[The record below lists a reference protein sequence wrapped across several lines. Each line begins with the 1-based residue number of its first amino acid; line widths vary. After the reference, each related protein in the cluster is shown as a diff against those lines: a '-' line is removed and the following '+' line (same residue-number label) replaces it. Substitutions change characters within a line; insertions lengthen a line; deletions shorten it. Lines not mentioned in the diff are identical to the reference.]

1 MNTSTNQVESDVVDK
16 CINSENDVVIDIE
29 LCHLTT
35 LDSGTRN
42 EVPIMASTNDNICS
56 QDTIT
61 LRHGEIE
68 DSKHA
73 NTTEQ
78 RMVESSAAAHD
89 LNSKILEVE

>member
-16 CINSENDVVIDIE
+16 CINFENDVIIHIE
-29 LCHLTT
+29 SCHRTT
-35 LDSGTRN
+35 LNNDTQN
-42 EVPIMASTNDNICS
+42 EVPIMAFTNDNICS

-61 LRHGEIE
+61 LKHDKIE
-68 DSKHA
+68 DSKDA

-89 LNSKILEVE
+89 LNS